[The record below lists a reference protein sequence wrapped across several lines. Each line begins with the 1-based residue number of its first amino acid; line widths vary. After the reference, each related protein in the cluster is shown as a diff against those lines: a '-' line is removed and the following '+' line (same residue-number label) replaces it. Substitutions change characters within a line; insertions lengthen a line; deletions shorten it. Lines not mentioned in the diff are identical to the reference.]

1 MNVRPQ
7 NLTSESHSAATAN
20 RSIETFGL
28 CGAGKTTLLRRLIVA
43 IQETGGEMLPS
54 IETPVQP
61 HGSIVWSET
70 ARIIS
75 RALSKGPVEV
85 ARFLAEE
92 PSWWLPHK
100 LGFRI
105 AGMRM
110 RRATTA
116 PLLIDSGLLQ
126 PFVSFA
132 IEWNLRGS
140 AVPTDAFL
148 SALSP
153 PDLAIYVRTSPEE
166 AYERY
171 VTREVAAQRPLPRGD
186 LLGRFHKGHDMCLH
200 LAEMYSRLGLR
211 LEVVDCDGPI
221 PDAVLGHIAQ
231 SVLGHLSR
239 MK

>member
-7 NLTSESHSAATAN
+7 NILAEAYGTGAVN

-43 IQETGGEMLPS
+43 IQETGGELLPS

-61 HGSIVWSET
+61 QGSNVWAET
-70 ARIIS
+70 ARVVS
-75 RALSKGPVEV
+75 RAFSSEPLGVS
-85 ARFLAEE
+85 RFLFEE
-92 PSWWLPHK
+92 ANWWLPHK

-140 AVPTDAFL
+140 EVPISAFL
-148 SALSP
+148 NALAL
-153 PDLAIYVRTSPEE
+153 PDLAIYVRASPEA

-171 VTREVAAQRPLPRGD
+171 VAREVAAQRALPRGD
-186 LLGRFHKGHDMCLH
+186 LQGRFLMGYEMCQRLVDLYAH
-200 LAEMYSRLGLR
+200 LGLR
-211 LEVVDCDGPI
+211 LEIVDCDEQI
-221 PDAVLGHIAQ
+221 ADSVLVHIAQ
-231 SVLGHLSR
+231 SVLGHISH

>member
-7 NLTSESHSAATAN
+7 SVLPEPYGGAAVN

-43 IQETGGEMLPS
+43 IQETGGELLPS

-61 HGSIVWSET
+61 HGGKVWVET
-70 ARIIS
+70 ARVVS
-75 RALSKGPVEV
+75 RAFSNEPWGVS
-85 ARFLAEE
+85 RFLFEE
-92 PSWWLPHK
+92 DNWWLPHK

-140 AVPTDAFL
+140 DVPIGAFL
-148 SALSP
+148 RALAL
-153 PDLAIYVRTSPEE
+153 PDLAIYVRASPEA

-171 VTREVAAQRPLPRGD
+171 VAREVAARRPLPAGD
-186 LLGRFHKGHDMCLH
+186 LLGRFYKGYDMCHRLVD
-200 LAEMYSRLGLR
+200 LYARLGLR
-211 LEVVDCDGPI
+211 LEVVDCDKPI
-221 PDAVLGHIAQ
+221 ADSVLVQIAQGVLGHI
-231 SVLGHLSR
+231 SHMR
-239 MK
+239 